1 MGLTGPYGV
10 SPAINQITASG
21 DDHSAARSSESHA
34 SSQSERRFALYAEFG
49 LMYRVMVLLDLLIG
63 MRCGELL
70 VLQWRDFDFAKKTV
84 KIHKA
89 ICHQHVGP
97 VETRE
102 KRASRAA
109 GRRHDCG
116 TSRLSYPE

>member
-1 MGLTGPYGV
+1 VMF
-10 SPAINQITASG
+10 IT
-21 DDHSAARSSESHA
+21 SACDGSESHA
-34 SSQSERRFALYAEFG
+34 SSQRERRFALYAEFG

-102 KRASRAA
+102 SERVVPLDDDMIA
-109 GRRHDCG
+109 GPLACRTQSKYAKD
-116 TSRLSYPE
+116 TD

>member
-34 SSQSERRFALYAEFG
+34 SSQRERRFALYAEFG

-63 MRCGELL
+63 MRCGELVLRQNVKRPIVGCFHRPRVMMSGQL
-70 VLQWRDFDFAKKTV
+70 VRVSGGLERPIV
-84 KIHKA
+84 
-89 ICHQHVGP
+89 
-97 VETRE
+97 
-102 KRASRAA
+102 SRSWHSGHRSSLA
-109 GRRHDCG
+109 GC
-116 TSRLSYPE
+116 